1 MIRKRY
7 RIVEICRGSGLG
19 IPVEWLK
26 PIEDS
31 ILVGWSGLACIMGWA
46 NIPYLPGY
54 LEIICKDVEKVIE
67 RFRELGCRIYHGK
80 NHITVSDG
88 IYSIRI
94 WLYKPRYTK
103 LIPIHI
109 KNIRLYLPPKQENI
123 QFIKQY
129 GTGKRNLK
137 HVK

>member
-1 MIRKRY
+1 MIRRY
-7 RIVEICRGSGLG
+7 KIVEICRGSGLG
-19 IPVEWLK
+19 IPEEWLK

-54 LEIICKDVEKVIE
+54 LEIICEDVDTVIK

-80 NHITVSDG
+80 NHITISDG

-129 GTGKRNLK
+129 GVGKRNLK
-137 HVK
+137 YIK